1 MSKAEKALQK
11 VLSGKSDHNITYDEL
26 TAVLTRA
33 GFQLI
38 GGKGS
43 HHVWA
48 RESDMEMLSIPRHGN
63 KIKSIYVKKA
73 RELLKP

>member
-11 VLSGKSDHNITYDEL
+11 VLSGASDNNITYEEL
-26 TAVLTRA
+26 TAVLARE
-33 GFQLI
+33 GFLLV

-43 HHVWA
+43 HQVWA
-48 RESDMEMLSIPRHGN
+48 RESDQEMLSIPRHGN
-63 KIKSIYVKKA
+63 KIKPIYVKKA